1 MLVAANVLLRLL
13 MFVAARGVRKQSRP
27 IYNHTKR
34 MIKHNLGPGPAVAQ
48 RREVAVGAITED
60 RATEDGATCTFRP
73 FLVLTPCSSGGNRG
87 MTLCSKSF
95 QMSGSQQSAF
105 LSQTGAGRH
114 ALR

>member
-13 MFVAARGVRKQSRP
+13 SSSWLLRFFVSSKKNDQKQSR
-27 IYNHTKR
+27 
-34 MIKHNLGPGPAVAQ
+34 PGPAVAQ

-95 QMSGSQQSAF
+95 QMSGSQLSAF